1 MKKIFAFLMLALSF
15 VACTKD
21 FEDDLIDKK
30 NPVAVP
36 APMLFANAQRNLVD
50 QITTPNVNSGI
61 FRLISQHWAN
71 TTYPEESRYDLVS
84 RNIPQNFWFTMYR
97 DVLMNFREA
106 SIVIEA
112 DQTMNAM
119 QKANQLA
126 VVEVMEVYS
135 WSILVNTFG
144 DIPYSEALN
153 RDIIYP
159 KYDDDAAIYTDLFAR
174 LDAAIATLG
183 GTDAAGAGSF
193 GASDLI
199 YGGNIGRWL
208 KFANS
213 LKLKLGMTV
222 ADVDPQRAAKAVS
235 EAAPGVFTSAADNAV
250 FRYMTGPPNVNPVWT
265 NLVQSGR
272 NDFVPANTLVDRMNA
287 LNDPR
292 RAAYFTLHNGAYVGG
307 IYGNNNTW
315 ANFSKVNPAIT
326 APDVPAVVLGYDEVE
341 FFLAE
346 AAARGFISSSP
357 ADHFKRAIQASM
369 VHWGVVAAPEAGQ
382 QFSPAVLTYFA
393 QPQVAADIAALAVS
407 TGSLTE
413 RQRQA
418 LGEQKWIALYER
430 SLEAWTEFRRLDYPQ
445 LKAPDAQYRPVYSTV
460 PVRYPYPA
468 TERTLNN
475 ENFAAAASAIGG
487 DEATTRIFWDVR

>member
-1 MKKIFAFLMLALSF
+1 MKKIFAFLMLALAF
-15 VACTKD
+15 VGCTKD

-97 DVLMNFREA
+97 DVLMDFREA
-106 SIVIEA
+106 SKVIQA
-112 DQTMNAM
+112 DQALDATI
-119 QKANQLA
+119 KANQLA
-126 VVEVMEVYS
+126 LIEVMEVYS

-144 DIPYSEALN
+144 DIPYSEAFN
-153 RDIIYP
+153 PDIIYP
-159 KYDDDAAIYTDLFAR
+159 KYDDDAAIYADLFAR
-174 LDAAIATLG
+174 LDAAIATLSNEN
-183 GTDAAGAGSF
+183 AGNTSF
-193 GASDLI
+193 GGSDLI
-199 YGGNIGRWL
+199 YGGNIARWL

-222 ADVDPQRAAKAVS
+222 ADVDPQRAATAVS
-235 EAAPGVFTSAADNAV
+235 QAVDAGVFTSSADNAV
-250 FRYMTGPPNVNPVWT
+250 FRYLPAPPNVNPVWS

-272 NDFVPANTLVDRMNA
+272 NDFVPANTLVNKMNQ

-292 RAAYFTLHNGAYVGG
+292 RSAYFTLHEGAYVGG

-326 APDVPAVVLGYDEVE
+326 APDAPAIIMSYSEVE

-346 AAARGFISSSP
+346 AAARGFITGVP
-357 ADHFKRAIQASM
+357 ADHFKNAITASM
-369 VHWGVVAAPEAGQ
+369 QQWGVEAGQ
-382 QFSPAVLTYFA
+382 ITAYLA
-393 QPQVAADIAALAVS
+393 QPELVADIAALA
-407 TGSLTE
+407 TPGSGGTLTE

-418 LGEQKWIALYER
+418 LGVQKWISLYER
-430 SLEAWTEFRRLDYPQ
+430 AFDAWTEFRRLDYPQ
-445 LKAPDAQYRPVYSTV
+445 LQAPDAQYRPVYNVV

-475 ENFAAAASAIGG
+475 ANFAAAASAIGG